1 MLNTRVIR
9 IIETVPSLRLSTI
22 VFVLFLGS
30 LVGCDRGSHPSQV
43 GQRAPDF
50 TVSDSGRTVRL
61 ESFKGKVV
69 VLNFWA
75 TWCAP
80 CIEELPTLIA
90 MQRRVP
96 DVVVVAVS
104 IDEDAAAYRQFI
116 TDNHIDLLTVRDAAK
131 KSSKLYGTE
140 RYPETYIIDQDGVI
154 RRRFIGAQNWMSPE
168 ILNYLRA
175 LQPR

>member
-9 IIETVPSLRLSTI
+9 IIETVPSVRLSSI
-22 VFVLFLGS
+22 VFVLALVS
-30 LVGCDRGSHPSQV
+30 VVGCDRGSHPTQV
-43 GQRAPDF
+43 GQRAPGF
-50 TVSDSGRTVRL
+50 TVTESDRTVRL
-61 ESFKGKVV
+61 DNFRGKVV

-90 MQRRVP
+90 MQHRLP
-96 DVVVVAVS
+96 DVVVLAVS
-104 IDEDAAAYRQFI
+104 TDEDAAAYRQFI
-116 TDNHIDLLTVRDAAK
+116 TDNHIDLLTVRDGAK
-131 KSSKLYGTE
+131 QSSKLYGTE
-140 RYPETYIIDQDGVI
+140 RFPETYVIDQDGMI

-175 LQPR
+175 LKPR

>member
-22 VFVLFLGS
+22 VFALFLGS
-30 LVGCDRGSHPSQV
+30 VVGCDRGSHPSQV

-61 ESFKGKVV
+61 DSFKGKVV

-80 CIEELPTLIA
+80 CIQELPTLIA

-96 DVVVVAVS
+96 DVVVLAVS

-116 TDNHIDLLTVRDAAK
+116 TDNHIDLLTVRDAEK